1 MTTAQFIDGVM
12 TGLGVSGENA
22 RAFFI
27 GLASAEG
34 TTARNNPFAVSQPL
48 GRGETKFN
56 SHGVKNYQ
64 TAQDGIEATV
74 SLFKLAY
81 YKQVRRLLRA
91 NAPVQETA
99 RALAA
104 SPYVGGSQ
112 AVRDRHAAN
121 IARNA
126 KNIKYESPAL
136 SGNTEAL
143 SVQTPSTP
151 TYKVVFA
158 PGADRGGVKTN
169 QKVVDFATAIAQWYG
184 RDLTIGTGTSHS
196 QYVKDTHRESEH
208 WQGNAA
214 DIPETGDAL
223 TKLGQNALIAA
234 GMDPAEARKQTGG
247 VFNVNGFQILFNT
260 NTGGNHF
267 NHLHIGVGRA
277 KTAPVYPTGSA
288 PASQDG
294 NTAPL
299 DGQTSVDTEQPLF
312 AFEDPALQ
320 NPFAEPGSADIPV
333 PGRNYAETWKEIGG
347 QPFADP
353 LSKEYGSLVV

>member
-22 RAFFI
+22 RAFFV

-34 TTARNNPFAVSQPL
+34 TKARNNPFATSRAL

-56 SHGVKNYQ
+56 AHGVKNYQ
-64 TAQDGIEATV
+64 TAQDGIDATV
-74 SLFKLAY
+74 ATFKLAY

-91 NAPVQETA
+91 NAPVAETA
-99 RALAA
+99 RALSA

-112 AVRDRHAAN
+112 ATRDKHAAN

-126 KNIKYESPAL
+126 KNVSYESPAL
-136 SGNTEAL
+136 SGNTEVL
-143 SVQTPSTP
+143 SVSAARRP
-151 TYKVVFA
+151 TDQILASAALQGVKYTSL
-158 PGADRGGVKTN
+158 GGVQDHQARPLGNWQSDNAFDLGVPVGTP
-169 QKVVDFATAIAQWYG
+169 VYATESGTVGPQVGIMSSRPNDGKRLTLNGQGNNYWYG
-184 RDLTIGTGTSHS
+184 HLSDIVVKPGETVQAGQLLGYSGKS
-196 QYVKDTHRESEH
+196 Q
-208 WQGNAA
+208 N
-214 DIPETGDAL
+214 
-223 TKLGQNALIAA
+223 
-234 GMDPAEARKQTGG
+234 G
-247 VFNVNGFQILFNT
+247 VA
-260 NTGGNHF
+260 
-267 NHLHIGVGRA
+267 HLHIGVENLSA
-277 KTAPVYPTGSA
+277 VSSLEA
-288 PASQDG
+288 PAPQG
-294 NTAPL
+294 GGTPL
-299 DGQTSVDTEQPLF
+299 DGGAMETEQPLF